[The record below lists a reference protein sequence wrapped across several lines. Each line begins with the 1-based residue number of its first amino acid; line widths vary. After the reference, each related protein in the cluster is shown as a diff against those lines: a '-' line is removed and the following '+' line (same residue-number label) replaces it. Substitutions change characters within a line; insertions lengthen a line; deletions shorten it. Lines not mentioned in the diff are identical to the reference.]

1 MTRILFL
8 GKGIS
13 MEYICIGKIVN
24 TFGIKGELKI
34 KSYSD
39 FDELRYKKGNTV
51 YVLED
56 GKYLPFIT
64 ASFRSHKGFSLV
76 SFKDMQDINLV
87 EQYKECEIYIDQES
101 RKPLKEGEYYRSEL
115 RGLKAADENGTA
127 IGTVIDIEET
137 LGANNYL
144 RIEKEDGGE
153 ALIPYVPA
161 FIKEVNIDEKTIV
174 IHVVEGLL

>member
-1 MTRILFL
+1 
-8 GKGIS
+8 

-24 TFGIKGELKI
+24 TFGIRGELKI

-51 YVLED
+51 YLLKD

-87 EQYKECEIYIDQES
+87 EQYKECEIYIDKES
-101 RKPLKEGEYYRSEL
+101 RKPLQEGEYYRSDL
-115 RGLKAADENGTA
+115 QGLKAADENGTV
-127 IGTVIDIEET
+127 IGTVTDVEET
-137 LGANNYL
+137 LGANNFL
-144 RIEKEDGGE
+144 RIEKEDGSE

-161 FIKEVNIDEKTIV
+161 FVREVKLDEKMIV